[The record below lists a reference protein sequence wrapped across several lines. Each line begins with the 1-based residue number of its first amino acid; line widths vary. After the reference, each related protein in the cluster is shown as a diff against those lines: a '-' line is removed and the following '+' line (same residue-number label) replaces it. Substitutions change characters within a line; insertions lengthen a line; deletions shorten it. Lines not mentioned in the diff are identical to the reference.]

1 MGKKSL
7 PWGTGHCCPPVP
19 AQRASF
25 ALGCQSPPS
34 GPMIPAQGIAA
45 GAAVWLPWLGSSA
58 SCPTMPD
65 HPLTGV
71 YRGSLPH
78 SHVDNGACVWER
90 FLSSPDLCTSHGR
103 PHPCSEPPRGSP
115 GWPRCPRTPLAR
127 AAQSPWAPLPSGG
140 PQPLPRPSP
149 SSSFQSR
156 RNAASWRR
164 LPTEDGT
171 PPHFCPSQG
180 DHQSLGWSFPSLT
193 RL

>member
-1 MGKKSL
+1 
-7 PWGTGHCCPPVP
+7 
-19 AQRASF
+19 
-25 ALGCQSPPS
+25 
-34 GPMIPAQGIAA
+34 
-45 GAAVWLPWLGSSA
+45 
-58 SCPTMPD
+58 MPD
-65 HPLTGV
+65 LPLSGV
-71 YRGSLPH
+71 YGGSLPH
-78 SHVDNGACVWER
+78 SHVDNGACVLER

-115 GWPRCPRTPLAR
+115 GWPGCPRTPLAR

-171 PPHFCPSQG
+171 PPLFCPLTGGPPVPGMVLPQPYTPLITKTVHRYGSRGCLVPPRRWPGAEVSAYSQRV
-180 DHQSLGWSFPSLT
+180 LG
-193 RL
+193 RLPPLPVRAE